1 MATNLHRHATEN
13 EDFSQSVATD
23 GAHGDRGSTPTLA
36 TAERKAGGAERERI
50 KNETFAP
57 AGVVQWESGGDL
69 GAGARAERTTQSNY
83 PTLYSN

>member
-1 MATNLHRHATEN
+1 MAPNLHRHSTEN
-13 EDFSQSVATD
+13 ENFSQSVATD
-23 GAHGDRGSTPTLA
+23 GARADRGSTLA
-36 TAERKAGGAERERI
+36 TAERKAGGAERQRI

-57 AGVVQWESGGDL
+57 AGAVQWESGGDL